1 MVRETQ
7 ELAQIRVGLEEVL
20 CHFQELEDPR
30 EPINI
35 KHSLESVV
43 VIAIMGILAGAAGP
57 TSIAEWAKSKSV
69 FLIDLLSLGHGVP
82 RKDVFR
88 RVLTALKP
96 EAFQTCFNHW
106 IQALCQR
113 AEQNVPPGTLAERP
127 LLPVDGKTARRS
139 HDRARGLGA
148 LHSVS
153 VYAAQLGITLAQV
166 ATMEKSNEITAIPEA
181 LKLVNLAGAIVTI
194 DAMGTQTE
202 IAEQVVDGEGD
213 YLLALKGNH
222 PTLYQTVMEHVNA
235 QLDTDIP
242 TAQRLVTTETG
253 HGRKEQRIY
262 MQFSAPETLPGFGQW
277 KGFKTI
283 GVAMLTCL
291 RDGQETYD
299 TRYYISS
306 LELDIQQMAR
316 AVRSHWAIENSCH
329 WTLDMTYREDESRTR
344 GVYMRENLAWLY
356 RFTLSLLKQCQNK
369 KSVAMNRRRCGWN
382 EATMLEILTGIT
394 T

>member
-7 ELAQIRVGLEEVL
+7 ELAQIRMGLEEVL
-20 CHFQELEDPR
+20 CHYLELEDPR
-30 EPINI
+30 EPIHI
-35 KHSLESVV
+35 KHSIESVV

-69 FLIDLLSLGHGVP
+69 FLNDLLSLEQGVP
-82 RKDVFR
+82 RRDVFR

-96 EAFQTCFNHW
+96 VAFQKCFNHW

-113 AEQNVPPGTLAERP
+113 AEQAVPPGTATERP

-166 ATMEKSNEITAIPEA
+166 ATAEITNEIIAIPEV

-202 IAEQVVDGEGD
+202 IAEQIVEGEVD
-213 YLLALKGNH
+213 YLRALKGNH
-222 PTLYQTVMEHVNA
+222 PTLYQAVIAHVNA
-235 QLDTDIP
+235 QLDNDIP

-253 HGRKEQRIY
+253 HGRKRQRSY
-262 MQFSAPETLPGFGQW
+262 MQFPAPETLPGFGHW
-277 KGFKTI
+277 KGLKTI

-291 RDGQETYD
+291 RDGMETYD
-299 TRYYISS
+299 TRYFISS
-306 LELDIQQMAR
+306 LELDIKQMAR
-316 AVRSHWAIENSCH
+316 EVRSH
-329 WTLDMTYREDESRTR
+329 
-344 GVYMRENLAWLY
+344 
-356 RFTLSLLKQCQNK
+356 
-369 KSVAMNRRRCGWN
+369 
-382 EATMLEILTGIT
+382 
-394 T
+394 

>member
-7 ELAQIRVGLEEVL
+7 ELAQIRLGLEEVL

-35 KHSLESVV
+35 KHSFESVI

-57 TSIAEWAKSKSV
+57 TSIAEWAKSKSA
-69 FLIDLLSLGHGVP
+69 FIIDLLSLEHGVP
-82 RKDVFR
+82 HKDVFR

-96 EAFQTCFNHW
+96 EAFQQCFNHW
-106 IQALCQR
+106 IQTVSQR
-113 AEQNVPPGTLAERP
+113 AEQSIPPGTAAERP
-127 LLPVDGKTARRS
+127 VLPVDGKTARRS
-139 HDRARGLGA
+139 HDRSRGLGA

-153 VYAAQLGITLAQV
+153 VYAARRGITLAQV
-166 ATMEKSNEITAIPEA
+166 ATMEKSHEITAIPEV

-202 IAEQVVDGEGD
+202 IAEQIVDGKGD

-222 PTLYQTVMEHVNA
+222 PTFHQAVIEYVHQ

-242 TAQRLVTTETG
+242 AAQRLVTTETG

-262 MQFSAPETLPGFGQW
+262 MQFPAPKTLPGFGQW
-277 KGFKTI
+277 KGFKII

-291 RDGQETYD
+291 RDGKETDD
-299 TRYYISS
+299 TRDFISS
-306 LELDIQQMAR
+306 LELDIKKFAR

-329 WTLDMTYREDESRTR
+329 WTLGMTYREDESRTR
-344 GVYMRENLAWLY
+344 GVFMRENLAWLY
-356 RFTLSLLKQCQNK
+356 RFTLSLLKQCKNK

-382 EATMLEILTGIT
+382 ETTLLEILTGT
-394 T
+394 TT